1 MTALERLRLAAGPGG
16 TTGDALKR
24 MGRGAGLAGAL
35 LVAYSGL
42 ASATAAQ
49 HLLHVVADQPQQ
61 VYGSGAQRRDE
72 SDETLRLLVEAKW
85 EAIEQ
90 ARLRN
95 RPAQSADTPP
105 TGPELPI
112 SAPDASLDAL
122 DYPPVRMAMPGPLAA
137 IVRAPALA
145 EAALPLASAQTSTEA
160 VPQADDGALQ
170 RKRAQQR
177 AALLLLIDE
186 LM

>member
-1 MTALERLRLAAGPGG
+1 MAANGWFPSWFQAAYFPPVWFAPG
-16 TTGDALKR
+16 
-24 MGRGAGLAGAL
+24 
-35 LVAYSGL
+35 
-42 ASATAAQ
+42 
-49 HLLHVVADQPQQ
+49 
-61 VYGSGAQRRDE
+61 DE
-72 SDETLRLLVEAKW
+72 SQVSEEELRQDYYGGSARTPPSRDPFRNATEADIVRLVEAKW

-90 ARLRN
+90 VRLRN

-105 TGPELPI
+105 IEPELPI
-112 SAPDASLDAL
+112 SAPDASLDAP
-122 DYPPVRMAMPGPLAA
+122 DSAPVRMAMPGPLAA
-137 IVRAPALA
+137 TARVSAPDSSAS
-145 EAALPLASAQTSTEA
+145 PLASAQTSTEA